1 MAIEKPES
9 LRSFLASGWL
19 NFEFLGKKF
28 YIGDAIEDAIDWVL
42 GIINTLIEWAALIGA
57 WWEDFRQEVVD
68 FFALVSTW
76 FNEVW
81 QWILNFADT
90 LGDWIAN
97 WWETKVAWIKDLI
110 DAAEDWLEELIDDIR
125 SGLDQLGVW
134 WENFTTVILP
144 GLAEKLDITKAFD
157 DFMLTWRDLFEGWE
171 AFKGAFIE
179 FFTNPL
185 EWIWLQFTDWFLGKE
200 K

>member
-42 GIINTLIEWAALIGA
+42 GIINTIVEWAALIGA

-76 FNEVW
+76 FAEVW

-97 WWETKVAWIKDLI
+97 WWDTKVTWIRDLV
-110 DAAEDWLEELIDDIR
+110 DAAEDWLMELIDDVR
-125 SGLDQLGVW
+125 AGLDQLGAW
-134 WENFTTVILP
+134 WDNFTTEILP

-157 DFMLTWRDLFEGWE
+157 NFRLEWKDLFNFWGSLGREVM
-171 AFKGAFIE
+171 A
-179 FFTNPL
+179 FFTGPL
-185 EWIWLQFTDWFLGKE
+185 DWIKDRIETWFWGGE
-200 K
+200 